1 MTSTTD
7 DVVSRTAAVVSRTA
21 DLGGPTHY
29 LDFGGP
35 AEAPLLL
42 LVHGLGGATWNWLA
56 LAPLLRDHVRVMAID
71 LAGHGLSPAAGR
83 STTVGGNR
91 RLLDRFI
98 SEVAGEPVVLVGN
111 SMGGMISI
119 LEAAAAPEQVRG
131 AVLVDPAL
139 PRPLLSRGDARVA
152 VQFAV
157 MSLPLLGEAAYLRR
171 RARFSAEHHIRQTL
185 RLCTVDHHRV
195 PDDVIAAGV
204 EVIGQRDAKQ
214 FPPSDVTAAG
224 RSVVQRVSRAG
235 ELRRSMAAITAPVLL
250 LHGAKD
256 RLVPVA
262 AARQAAKQFP
272 TWRLAVAEDIGHV
285 PMMEAPEWTAD
296 QILDWLRTD
305 TDLL

>member
-1 MTSTTD
+1 MTTTS
-7 DVVSRTAAVVSRTA
+7 DVVSLTA

-35 AEAPLLL
+35 IDAPVLLMI
-42 LVHGLGGATWNWLA
+42 HGLGGATWNWLA
-56 LAPLLRDHVRVMAID
+56 LAPLLRDHVRLMAID

-83 STTVGGNR
+83 STTVGANR
-91 RLLDRFI
+91 RLVDRFI
-98 SEVAGEPVVLVGN
+98 QEVVGEPVVLVGN

-119 LEAAAAPEQVRG
+119 LEASASPQNVRG
-131 AVLVDPAL
+131 VVLVNPAL

-157 MSLPLLGEAAYLRR
+157 MALPLLGEAAYIRR
-171 RARFSAEHHIRQTL
+171 RARYSAEHHIRQTL
-185 RLCTVDHHRV
+185 RLCTVDINRV

-204 EVIGQRDAKQ
+204 RVVEQRDTVR
-214 FPPSDVTAAG
+214 FPPADVTAAG

-235 ELRRSMAAITAPVLL
+235 ELRRSMAAIKAPVLL

-262 AARQAAKQFP
+262 SARHAARTFP
-272 TWRLAVAEDIGHV
+272 SWRLGIAEDVGHV
-285 PMMEAPEWTAD
+285 PMLEAPEWTAS
-296 QILDWLRTD
+296 QILEWLRTD
-305 TDLL
+305 AALLSSV